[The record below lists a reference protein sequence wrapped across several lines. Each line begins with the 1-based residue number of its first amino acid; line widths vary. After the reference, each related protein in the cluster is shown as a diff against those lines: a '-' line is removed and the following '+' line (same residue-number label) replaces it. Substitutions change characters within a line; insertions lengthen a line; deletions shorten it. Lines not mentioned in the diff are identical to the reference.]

1 MLEVFSN
8 VMVVLFGL
16 IVTPFMAGLVD
27 LFCEEKKVT
36 LKNIYSQRKFV
47 PSMALI
53 TPIILLALFIHLG
66 LTFQFFVYAFLAIIL
81 IMDAFA
87 DLKAQIIPN
96 GLNFVGFLAGAIL
109 IYYTTIQDSMAGV
122 DLLLGMLTGGGT
134 FFLIGL
140 FALAVYRK
148 EGMGMGDIKL
158 MAVLGMFFGLYN
170 TIQIFILSFFIGAI
184 ASIVL
189 MITRAKKGTE
199 YMAFGPYIVIS
210 AIITMF
216 LPHQI
221 MTPYWWKFIDCLS
234 SLFIIG

>member
-1 MLEVFSN
+1 MLEIFSN
-8 VMVVLFGL
+8 AMVALFGL
-16 IVTPFMAGLVD
+16 IMTPFMAGLVD

-36 LKNIYSQRKFV
+36 LKNIYSHRKFV
-47 PSMALI
+47 PAMALI
-53 TPIILLALFIHLG
+53 TPMLLLALFIHLG
-66 LTFQFFVYAFLAIIL
+66 LTLQFFVYAFLTIIL

-96 GLNFVGFLAGAIL
+96 GLNFIGFLAGAIL
-109 IYYTTIQDSMAGV
+109 IYYTTIQDPMAGV

-140 FALAVYRK
+140 LALVIYRK

-170 TIQIFILSFFIGAI
+170 TVQIFILSFFIGAI
-184 ASIVL
+184 GSIFL
-189 MITRAKKGTE
+189 MVTKLKKGNE

-221 MTPYWWKFIDCLS
+221 MAPYWWKFIDCLS
-234 SLFIIG
+234 SIFTIG